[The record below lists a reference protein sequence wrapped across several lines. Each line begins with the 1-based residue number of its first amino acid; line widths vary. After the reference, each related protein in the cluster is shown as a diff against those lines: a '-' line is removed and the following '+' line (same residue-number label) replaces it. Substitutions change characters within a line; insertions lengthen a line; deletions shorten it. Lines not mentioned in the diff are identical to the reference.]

1 MPNPTVEYRNL
12 GPSARL
18 PDQSVNPYYVADRK
32 LRVSV
37 ARVGKSLFAFD
48 DLCPHDG
55 GQLSAGIL
63 SGTTLMCPCDGS
75 RFDVSTGAVQSGPS
89 TQPLPTYE
97 VREQDGEISVRV

>member
-1 MPNPTVEYRNL
+1 MPNATVEYRTL

-18 PDQSVNPYYVADRK
+18 PDRSVNPYYLADRK

-37 ARVGKSLFAFD
+37 ARIGNGLFAFD

-55 GQLSAGIL
+55 CQLSAGIL

-75 RFDVSTGAVQSGPS
+75 RFDVSTGAVQGGPS
-89 TQPLPTYE
+89 ARPLPTYE
-97 VREQDGEISVRV
+97 VREQDGQIAVRV